1 MFVDGY
7 LFSSNLWYIN
17 EIIPKSLILSIP
29 VLEYKLFWKPNIV
42 IKKQMIK
49 NFLIIS
55 CIGKSDKIGLR
66 VDDNFFIHDFHSK
79 TKNNDQIV
87 QTILNLIKKHKVNFN
102 EKFSILV
109 NYGPGSFSSMRVSIA
124 VAKGIKLT
132 KKINFL

>member
-1 MFVDGY
+1 MT
-7 LFSSNLWYIN
+7 
-17 EIIPKSLILSIP
+17 II
-29 VLEYKLFWKPNIV
+29 
-42 IKKQMIK
+42 
-49 NFLIIS
+49 FLH
-55 CIGKSDKIGLR
+55 
-66 VDDNFFIHDFHSK
+66 NFHSK

-132 KKINFL
+132 KKINFFGFRDTDLIQFNLANIELLIKKKLIEKNLIKPLYLS

>member
-1 MFVDGY
+1 
-7 LFSSNLWYIN
+7 
-17 EIIPKSLILSIP
+17 
-29 VLEYKLFWKPNIV
+29 
-42 IKKQMIK
+42 MIK

-132 KKINFL
+132 KKINFFGYNDMDLVQFNLANIELLIKKKLIEKNLIKPLYLS

>member
-1 MFVDGY
+1 
-7 LFSSNLWYIN
+7 
-17 EIIPKSLILSIP
+17 
-29 VLEYKLFWKPNIV
+29 
-42 IKKQMIK
+42 MIK

-132 KKINFL
+132 KKINFFGFRDTDLIQFNLANIELLIKKNLIEKNLIKPLYLS